1 MKILYLEDN
10 HQDAALVKRY
20 VQTTEHEL
28 AIVSTVDD
36 AEAQCDESVDL
47 FLLDILIDNER
58 AGLEFV
64 KKLRRA
70 GFMKPLV
77 AVTALSSDA
86 DIENCRNAGVNA
98 VLVKP
103 YNIMHLAEI
112 ISEMQ
117 GYQSR

>member
-10 HQDAALVKRY
+10 YQDAALVSRY
-20 VQTTEHEL
+20 VATTEHEL
-28 AIVSTVDD
+28 EIVSTIDD
-36 AEAQCDESVDL
+36 AAAHCDDTVDL

-70 GFMKPLV
+70 GFVKPLV
-77 AVTALSSDA
+77 AITALSSEA
-86 DIENCRNAGVNA
+86 DIESCRNAGLNA

-103 YNIMHLAEI
+103 YSIMHLAEI
-112 ISEMQ
+112 INEMQ
-117 GYQSR
+117 DYQSS